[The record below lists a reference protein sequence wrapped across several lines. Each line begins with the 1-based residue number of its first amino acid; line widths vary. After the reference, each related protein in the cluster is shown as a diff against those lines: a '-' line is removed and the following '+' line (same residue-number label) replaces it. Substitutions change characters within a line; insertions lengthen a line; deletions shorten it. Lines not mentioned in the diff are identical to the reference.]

1 MSVANKIIENATTVG
16 SEVQSQQ
23 SPMNTIHH
31 EEKYNMHFM
40 INTQSVSYAPGSTV
54 SFTINSSNIVGE
66 VYHYMEIPAITSSDV
81 MVSKSFGL
89 LAIKNI
95 KVFIGGVQ
103 IIDMNDYALDRWLMN
118 HAETKEKLQKYLEI
132 AGEESSGVT
141 TTSRVGSIPL
151 PTPWN
156 APENVNNGKAWL
168 DMSMLMNNQI
178 QFQIEYAPMTAYLSG
193 FGYNT
198 IATTFKTNVNV
209 SIRMTEKMLK
219 YEKDKVKSFYNK
231 SKHYTYHFF
240 DYVKLS
246 KSIDDAA
253 NGVESQISLAQP
265 QTNTNIIGMQ
275 FTIVDR
281 SKEVSNQTTYS
292 YPNRLLTIN
301 LSNFKLDA
309 SGSTIYEGEKNGFK
323 LLDLKRG
330 YKSGEF
336 ETVDAFGSLAVAPY
350 MVTTE
355 KRYSYYIPFT
365 HVNQFTTGNRLQN
378 VKMPNNMILRI
389 TPSNIVGGPK
399 DLDLEY
405 SFIYLNKM
413 IIKNG
418 GVHKMTEDLEK

>member
-1 MSVANKIIENATTVG
+1 MSTTSPIENATTVG

-31 EEKYNMHFM
+31 DEKYDMHFL

-66 VYHYMEIPAITSSDV
+66 VYHYMEIPAIADPDV

-89 LAIKNI
+89 LAISNI
-95 KVFIGGVQ
+95 KVFVGGVQ
-103 IIDMNDYALDRWLMN
+103 FIDMNKYALDRWLMN

-141 TTSRVGSIPL
+141 AASKVGSIPL

-156 APENVNNGKAWL
+156 SPVNVNNAKAWL
-168 DMSMLMNNQI
+168 DMSMLNNNQI
-178 QFQIEYAPMTAYLSG
+178 QFQIQYEPMTAYLSG
-193 FGYNT
+193 SGYNN

-219 YEKDKVKSFYNK
+219 NEKDKVKSYYTG
-231 SKHYTYHFF
+231 SKPYIYHFF

-246 KSIDDAA
+246 KSVKDAA

-265 QTNTNIIGMQ
+265 QTNTNIVGMQ
-275 FTIVDR
+275 FTVVDR
-281 SKEVSNQTTYS
+281 SKELTNSTTFT

-301 LSNFKLDA
+301 LSTFKLDA
-309 SGSTIYEGEKNGFK
+309 SGSTIYEGEKNGYK

-336 ETVDAFGSLAVAPY
+336 ETVDAVGSVAIAPY
-350 MVTTE
+350 MVTNE

-378 VKMPNNMILRI
+378 VKMPSNMILRI
-389 TPSNIVGGPK
+389 TPSNIVGGVK

-405 SFIYLNKM
+405 SFVYLNKM
-413 IIKNG
+413 EIKNN
-418 GVHKMTEDLEK
+418 GVKKITEDLENL